1 LVDRLSSHYRGV
13 FAVRIAVLLT
23 ESSMSVRII
32 VADDDAV
39 VRQGTRRILETRP
52 EWEICGE
59 AEKPTYAY

>member
-1 LVDRLSSHYRGV
+1 
-13 FAVRIAVLLT
+13 LLT